1 MAFNRL
7 PSADGRSP
15 ACFEEQA
22 RYVGIDNTF
31 TRFND
36 TATYCIETDG
46 GAGPTI
52 EFSQT
57 PEGGWTDQFV
67 NQWVPNLTQ
76 AATDAGVKWI
86 LEAAFVS
93 PSNPADISG
102 GNSGLPGVLT
112 PAIAQQFVDNAMS
125 WRFLQITVCPGSP
138 TPTRFF
144 RKASDIYGDE
154 ERNLLITPTQLGP
167 FREFRVCEECT
178 KDGIETDWYVRN
190 DVPEADPNRLEP
202 FSWDK
207 ITDTGQI
214 PKCAV
219 PCGTIA
225 VAPSP
230 TSPTCQF
237 ELVPG
242 CDNGNP
248 IPNTNPQEFT
258 RINGI
263 YEYCD
268 GALGPFFTQDVQQP
282 DGTFVAEDYVLQGV
296 FVDCDTGEPIIAPNP
311 PCENSTF
318 LGNLWRL
325 KGNPTPSTL
334 VEWWADPNGPVSG
347 SGAPHGNVSDI
358 FTNDGTTLTH
368 VNGPADRSYVS
379 PVFSVEGTNA
389 SDFISGMGLSG
400 SADSTGTDQGK
411 LSAYFV
417 LPANARLRD
426 GGTRTGERGGL
437 YLNECCSGDLTLLEE
452 RTTDTTSAERGVFNG
467 TIVPAGIHYAEAAI
481 SDLSAWWNLTLEAS
495 FDDGETYQPL
505 IGYAGKPQYE
515 CIPIRRCDDTGVLV
529 HGVTGALVVED
540 EFTTWCE
547 PKGCPDCCSGGDS
560 AEPTPLPQT
569 LRVAIQ

>member
-1 MAFNRL
+1 MSISVASSGDRF
-7 PSADGRSP
+7 SP

-52 EFSQT
+52 EFGQT

-86 LEAAFVS
+86 LEAAFVYN
-93 PSNPADISG
+93 PNPADISG
-102 GNSGLPGVLT
+102 SGSGLPGVLT
-112 PAIAQQFVDNAMS
+112 AAIAQQFVDNGMS

-144 RKASDIYGDE
+144 RKTSDIYGDE
-154 ERNLLITPTQLGP
+154 VRDLLITPTQLGP

-190 DVPEADPNRLEP
+190 DVPDEDPDRLEP

-207 ITDTGQI
+207 ITESGQI

-225 VAPSP
+225 IAPSP
-230 TSPTCQF
+230 TAPSSQF
-237 ELVPG
+237 EVIRG
-242 CDNGNP
+242 CDNGNQIGTEPDGSP
-248 IPNTNPQEFT
+248 IYQE
-258 RINGI
+258 INGT
-263 YEYCD
+263 YVFVD
-268 GALGPFFTQDVQQP
+268 GMVQGPFFTIDNIPDQTQD
-282 DGTFVAEDYVLQGV
+282 DYTLQGT

-311 PCENSTF
+311 PCENSTL

-334 VEWWADPNGPVSG
+334 VEWWADPNGPIAG

-389 SDFISGMGLSG
+389 GDFISGMGLAG

-452 RTTDTTSAERGVFNG
+452 RTTDTTAAERGVFNG

-495 FDDGETYQPL
+495 FDDGATYQPL
-505 IGYAGKPQYE
+505 IGYGGKPQYE
-515 CIPIRRCDDTGVLV
+515 CIPVRRCDDTGVLV

-547 PKGCPDCCSGGDS
+547 PKGCSDCCSGGDS
-560 AEPTPLPQT
+560 DDGAELPQT
-569 LRVAIQ
+569 LVRV